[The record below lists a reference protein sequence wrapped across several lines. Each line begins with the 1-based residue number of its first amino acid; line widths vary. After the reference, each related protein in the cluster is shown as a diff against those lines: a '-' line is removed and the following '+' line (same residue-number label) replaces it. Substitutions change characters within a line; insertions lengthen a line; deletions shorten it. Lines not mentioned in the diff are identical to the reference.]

1 MVGRGKEKKDKEK
14 AEKYHSKDDANVG
27 KIIMADTDF
36 ILLLFI
42 NSERNAKGVESF
54 CVSTGRKYQ

>member
-1 MVGRGKEKKDKEK
+1 MVGGGREGGNKER

-27 KIIMADTDF
+27 KIIMAHTDY

-42 NSERNAKGVESF
+42 NSERNSEGVKSF
-54 CVSTGRKYQ
+54 CVSTGRRYQ